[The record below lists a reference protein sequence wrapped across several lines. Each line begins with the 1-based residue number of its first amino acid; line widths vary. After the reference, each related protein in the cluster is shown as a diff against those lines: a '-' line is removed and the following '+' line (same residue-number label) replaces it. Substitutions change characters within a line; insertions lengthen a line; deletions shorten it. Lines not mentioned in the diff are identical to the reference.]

1 MVAYIQRILIT
12 KETLMM
18 NSLEL
23 FAFDYLT
30 YAENDAYN
38 LPIIYIF
45 AIVFGFIK
53 KVDYRLQR
61 GTYFLNSAFIIFLAS
76 IASGIYFLSFDAI
89 VGGYSFMIALLDIII
104 WALIAYLLVVIC
116 KARSN
121 DAYGHSR
128 YAALGFIPL
137 ANLWLLLT
145 PSKDDFAPKMTA
157 LTSGVTAV
165 VIGLVVSVAG
175 RGFGLALVN
184 AMDTYATT
192 IVAQKQGKEIA
203 SKYFQ
208 YYSQRDGLNAGLEY
222 YKTLDVIGQKI
233 DEITYLND
241 ITIEDDTITYK
252 FLITDNSITGFTQQ
266 RRDEWENF
274 VCNNNQVVFD
284 AGANLVLHYYS
295 KSEPMLA
302 YIIGN
307 DEVCSL

>member
-1 MVAYIQRILIT
+1 
-12 KETLMM
+12 MM
-18 NSLEL
+18 SLSEL
-23 FAFDYLT
+23 LAFDYFI
-30 YAENDAYN
+30 YAENDAYK
-38 LPIIYIF
+38 LPIVYIF

-61 GTYFLNSAFIIFLAS
+61 GTYFLNSSFIIFLAS
-76 IASGIYFLSFDAI
+76 ISGGIAFLTPNAI
-89 VGGYSFMIALLDIII
+89 VDGYLFEIVLLDIII
-104 WALIAYLLVVIC
+104 FAVVAYLCVVIS

-128 YAALGFIPL
+128 YAALAFIPL
-137 ANLWLLLT
+137 ANLWLLFT
-145 PSKDDFAPKMTA
+145 PSKDDFAPKMSA

-175 RGFGLALVN
+175 RMFSLALVN

-192 IVAQKQGKEIA
+192 TVAQTQGKEIA
-203 SKYFQ
+203 NKYFQ
-208 YYSQRDGLNAGLEY
+208 YYVQSDGLNAALEY
-222 YKTLDVIGQKI
+222 YKTLDVIGTKI

-241 ITIEDDTITYK
+241 ITIKDDTITYK

-266 RRDEWENF
+266 KRDEWENY
-274 VCNNNQVVFD
+274 VCNYKVLFD
-284 AGANLVLHYYS
+284 AGANMVWHYYS

-307 DEVCSL
+307 DEVCSI